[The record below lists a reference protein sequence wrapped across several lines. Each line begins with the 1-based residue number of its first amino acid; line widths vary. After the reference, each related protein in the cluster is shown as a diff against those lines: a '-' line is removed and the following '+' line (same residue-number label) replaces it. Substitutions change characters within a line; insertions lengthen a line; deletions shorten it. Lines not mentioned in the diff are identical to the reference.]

1 MANTIKNFLV
11 GVGLDAS
18 KFDEGE
24 RDVTSG
30 LGRIQAVAGFAGAAM
45 IGAFASASSAAI
57 AAGNRIDEFNLST
70 EKLSSSP
77 KFIYDY
83 GNALQSLG
91 GDADEAIAAVTSVET
106 ALDNLKL
113 KGDAGVFNDAAFAG
127 VDTSML
133 TQARDGEEFLRMLA
147 NMVPELNKDQQRLLQ
162 NSFGF
167 SDATMRSLRQGQQE
181 FDALIDHVS
190 GLTGNIQDS
199 TEAAREFNQQL
210 DFFQLR
216 LEGLSNTM
224 AEKLL
229 PAFADTLSEINGF
242 IDNNKSAID
251 KTLELAFSSP
261 FGGSLATGG
270 IVGSAVR
277 GGMAGY
283 DWLTESSGDWI
294 KEQRS
299 EAIERSS
306 AYRQSVMDGAV
317 DNQDAIRATPD
328 YNFYNSRSDTN
339 NYQQPKIENKLDVNL
354 TIDGKALESTITG
367 VVERRDQATI
377 DDMQSTTAR

>member
-24 RDVTSG
+24 REVTSG

-83 GNALQSLG
+83 GNALRALG
-91 GDADEAIAAVTSVET
+91 GDADEAIQAVISAET

-113 KGDAGVFNDAAFAG
+113 KGDYGVFNDAAFAG

-133 TQARDGEEFLRMLA
+133 TQAQDGEEFLRMLS

-162 NSFGF
+162 SAFGF

-181 FDALIDHVS
+181 FDRLIDEVS
-190 GLTGNIQDS
+190 GLTGNIQNS
-199 TEAAREFNQQL
+199 TEAAREFNEQL
-210 DFFQLR
+210 ALTKLR
-216 LEGLSNTM
+216 MEGVSNTL
-224 AEKLL
+224 AEKML
-229 PAFADTLSEINGF
+229 PAFAGILETANDLIDRATTPRDEDAPTAWENMLDKGVFGKDGGDRREWHRQGF
-242 IDNNKSAID
+242 GDITGSV
-251 KTLELAFSSP
+251 
-261 FGGSLATGG
+261 GGW
-270 IVGSAVR
+270 I
-277 GGMAGY
+277 
-283 DWLTESSGDWI
+283 GD
-294 KEQRS
+294 QRAK
-299 EAIERSS
+299 AIERSS
-306 AYRQSVMDGAV
+306 AYRQLVMDGAV

-339 NYQQPKIENKLDVNL
+339 NYQQPKIQNNLDVNL

-377 DDMQSTTAR
+377 DDMQSTTDR